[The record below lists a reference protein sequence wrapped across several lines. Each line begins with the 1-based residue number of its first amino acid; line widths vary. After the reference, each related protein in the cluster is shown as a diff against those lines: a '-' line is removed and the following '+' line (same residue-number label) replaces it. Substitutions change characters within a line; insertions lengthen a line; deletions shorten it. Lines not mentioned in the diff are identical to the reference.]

1 MSEIAENVSSVDKIK
16 KNNEKNATP
25 TSSMVT
31 TMMIIL
37 WYYIARFAFCDR
49 HSVKKYGTKLSML
62 FSFLTV
68 IVILWSQFSIN
79 LAATGEHCSGDVQ
92 LMNAITYTLVPNL
105 IFGGTIYILLNKF
118 PGWKAPFSN
127 TIGYLIASVFGLRST
142 FNSMIKTSENQGNDT
157 INKIYNDPSML
168 INELQPDAPTTIR
181 HDSNF
186 DLEFKRLAKANIFKE
201 GWEKNAKKMYNLVV
215 IKDMVSSMV
224 WYFLT
229 TALIIATSF
238 NGIMNINCVRSEAV
252 LAKGAEIGAFGAK
265 HGGAAAGDA
274 SKVAGNIKKAKPK
287 KRMSGMPGRR

>member
-1 MSEIAENVSSVDKIK
+1 MSSTIDTIK
-16 KNNEKNATP
+16 KNNESKATP

-37 WYYIARFAFCDR
+37 WYYIARFVFCDR
-49 HSVKKYGTKLSML
+49 HSVRGHGGKLSMI
-62 FSFLTV
+62 FGFLTV

-92 LMNAITYTLVPNL
+92 LYNAITYTLVPNI
-105 IFGGTIYILLNKF
+105 IFGGTVYILLNKF

-127 TIGYLIASVFGLRST
+127 TIGYLITSIFGIRST
-142 FNSMIKTSENQGNDT
+142 FNKMLKTSENAGNDV

-181 HDSNF
+181 YDSDF
-186 DLEFKRLAKANIFKE
+186 DTEFKRLAKANIFKP

-215 IKDMVSSMV
+215 IKDMVSSII

-238 NGIMNINCVRSEAV
+238 NGIMNINCVRSKNTM
-252 LAKGAEIGAFGAK
+252 AKGAQLGSEMGSFGKKGGDQMNKEGAK
-265 HGGAAAGDA
+265 KNAN
-274 SKVAGNIKKAKPK
+274 KLKNFGNKLV
-287 KRMSGMPGRR
+287 S

>member
-1 MSEIAENVSSVDKIK
+1 MSEIAENVSSIDKIK
-16 KNNEKNATP
+16 KNNEKGATP
-25 TSSMVT
+25 TGSMIT
-31 TMMIIL
+31 TMMIIF

-49 HSVKKYGTKLSML
+49 YSVKKYGSKLVML
-62 FSFLTV
+62 FGFLTV
-68 IVILWSQFSIN
+68 VVILWSQFSTN
-79 LAATGEHCSGDVQ
+79 LAATGEHCTGDVQ
-92 LMNAITYTLVPNL
+92 LYNAILYTLVPNL
-105 IFGGTIYILLNKF
+105 IFGGTVYILLNKF

-127 TIGYLIASVFGLRST
+127 TIGYLIASIFGLRSA
-142 FNSMIKTSENQGNDT
+142 FNSMLKTSENQGNDT

-215 IKDMVSSMV
+215 IKDMISSMV

-238 NGIMNINCVRSEAV
+238 NGIMNINCVRSKNT
-252 LAKGAEIGAFGAK
+252 LAKGAEIGSFGAK
-265 HGGAAAGDA
+265 GANQAKNVKGNKAAIKSFG
-274 SKVAGNIKKAKPK
+274 SKLV
-287 KRMSGMPGRR
+287 S

>member
-1 MSEIAENVSSVDKIK
+1 MSEIVENVSSVDKIK

-49 HSVKKYGTKLSML
+49 HSVKDIVGTKLSML

-79 LAATGEHCSGDVQ
+79 LAATGEHCSGDIQ
-92 LMNAITYTLVPNL
+92 LYNAILYTLVPNL

-127 TIGYLIASVFGLRST
+127 TIGYLIASAFGLRST
-142 FNSMIKTSENQGNDT
+142 FNGMIKTSENQGNDT

-181 HDSNF
+181 YDSNF

-229 TALIIATSF
+229 TALVIATSF
-238 NGIMNINCVRSEAV
+238 NGIMNINCVRSKSV
-252 LAKGAEIGAFGAK
+252 LANGAEIGSLAGYTAK
-265 HGGAAAGDA
+265 GVGD
-274 SKVAGNIKKAKPK
+274 KAKA
-287 KRMSGMPGRR
+287 SGLKDMKNKLKSLT